1 MGQVSKASSSLNIVV
16 KDIRPDVE
24 ISSSNIKCD
33 QHIHRVVGTVCND
46 NNGRSNTETP
56 HKDQTKDAEPSEAPR
71 EPMVAMTGPDKCR
84 NDKNHGM
91 ATEHAIATPVQR
103 ERGEEFTDR
112 VDATVSRIRK
122 RCDSDGGDSHDVA
135 KCPCQENLAE
145 KIQGSVVSGNHDGC
159 RDEQESV
166 CQVGKP

>member
-1 MGQVSKASSSLNIVV
+1 MV
-16 KDIRPDVE
+16 KDIGPDVE
-24 ISSSNIKCD
+24 IASSNIKRD
-33 QHIHRVVGTVCND
+33 QHIHGVVGTVRND
-46 NNGRSNTETP
+46 DNGRCYTETP
-56 HKDQTKDAEPSEAPR
+56 HKGQTKNAEPSKAPR

-84 NDKNHGM
+84 NDKDHGM

-122 RCDSDGGDSHDVA
+122 RRDSDGSDSHDVA

-145 KIQGSVVSGNHDGC
+145 KIQGSVVGGNHDHC
-159 RDEQESV
+159 RDE
-166 CQVGKP
+166 